1 MHTHTHTHTHTHL
14 IVDQHVVREHRYQCK
29 AASVTA
35 SEIEPW
41 VWRIEYSGLMTQTWL
56 NVLRAQ
62 EVEATKDARV
72 LLIKMDKVYMITSF
86 APQMHCGHERINNAP
101 GVMVVREDQY
111 DKWAIYATKMAQAG
125 IMRALFLPWQAEQAQ
140 RMVDRLSGA
149 TVRRELAGQRQSC
162 QS

>member
-1 MHTHTHTHTHTHL
+1 M
-14 IVDQHVVREHRYQCK
+14 
-29 AASVTA
+29 
-35 SEIEPW
+35 EPW
-41 VWRIEYSGLMTQTWL
+41 VWHIEYAGLMTQTWL

-86 APQMHCGHERINNAP
+86 APQAHCGHERINNAP

-111 DKWAIYATKMAQAG
+111 DKWAIYASKMAGIG

-140 RMVDRLSGA
+140 QMVDRLSGA

>member
-1 MHTHTHTHTHTHL
+1 MHTHTHTHTHL
-14 IVDQHVVREHRYQCK
+14 ITDQHVVREHRYQYK

-35 SEIEPW
+35 CEVKPW
-41 VWRIEYSGLMTQTWL
+41 VWRVEYAGLMTQTWL

-72 LLIKMDKVYMITSF
+72 LLIRMDKVYMIMDS
-86 APQMHCGHERINNAP
+86 APTMHCGHKRINNAP

-111 DKWAIYATKMAQAG
+111 AKWAIYASKMAQAG
-125 IMRALFLPWQAEQAQ
+125 IMRAIFLPSQAEQAQ

-149 TVRRELAGQRQSC
+149 TVRRELAGQRQS
-162 QS
+162 